1 MIAGRG
7 YPGIMGL
14 AVFKFLQFAVLLVFI
29 AFISDFR
36 KKRGMVPLVGE
47 GWTCLLKGSYLAPLF
62 VYGHALF
69 FMRHIAWFDYAA
81 LGLTLL
87 GTAIVIKA
95 KMDLSLSHTWV
106 GYCLASTG
114 HTTKGIYSYMRH
126 PLYTGIAVLV
136 LGSLFTILPRLN
148 LSKPLLL
155 PAAALISVA
164 YIMGFLIFLANKE
177 TVTLLEKYGD
187 PFRQYKEKVH
197 AFLPLRKYY
206 KHNG

>member
-1 MIAGRG
+1 
-7 YPGIMGL
+7 MGPV
-14 AVFKFLQFAVLLVFI
+14 VFKFLQFAILLVFI

-36 KKRGMVPLVGE
+36 KKKGMVPLVGE
-47 GWTCLLKGSYLAPLF
+47 GWTCLLKASYLVPLI

-69 FMRHIAWFDYAA
+69 FIRHIAWFDYAA

-87 GTAIVIKA
+87 GTATVIKA

-126 PLYTGIAVLV
+126 PIYTGISVLV

-148 LSKPLLL
+148 PSISFLL
-155 PAAALISVA
+155 PAAALISVS
-164 YIMGFLIFLANKE
+164 YILGFLIFLANRE
-177 TVTLLEKYGD
+177 TETLLAKYGA
-187 PFRQYKEKVH
+187 PFRQYKEEVH